1 VSQGAAEILGMSPDE
16 QLARHA
22 EAHHGIFRSMHAR
35 MAGLTPRQTQTRL
48 ADGRWQEIYRDVFRI
63 SGVPVTWR
71 GHLLAACWAGGFR
84 AVASWRSAAALYLL
98 PGGSRNVVEIT
109 CPRWR
114 RARHDGLVVH
124 ESNAL
129 STADITMVDGIPT
142 TTPARTLFDLGA
154 YYGIG
159 MVELALDRSLSK
171 GLVTLDELDA
181 LVRRLSRRGRPGGP
195 KLRQL
200 LEARD
205 PARRPTESVMET
217 MLLQTIRAAGLPE
230 PIPQLEVWAG
240 GAFIGRVDLAYP
252 EARVAIE
259 YDSDEH
265 HSGRSATR
273 RDRARRHDLIAAGW
287 LPIDVGPGELRRGAA
302 GVCAAIAEA
311 LGDRSGVASQP

>member
-1 VSQGAAEILGMSPDE
+1 MNPDE
-16 QLARHA
+16 RLARHA
-22 EAHHGIFRSMHAR
+22 ESHHGIFRSMHAR
-35 MAGLTPRQTQTRL
+35 MAGLTTRQAQTRL
-48 ADGRWQEIYRDVFRI
+48 TDGRWQEIYRDVFRI
-63 SGVPVTWR
+63 NGVPITWHGR
-71 GHLLAACWAGGFR
+71 LLAACWAGGFR
-84 AVASWRSAAALYLL
+84 AVASWRSAAAVYTL
-98 PGGSRNVVEIT
+98 PGGRRDLVEIT

-129 STADITMVDGIPT
+129 TAADITVVDGIPV

-154 YYGIG
+154 FYGIG

-171 GLVTLDELDA
+171 GLVTLGELDA

-205 PARRPTESVMET
+205 TDRRPTESVMET
-217 MLLQTIRAAGLPE
+217 KLLQAIRATGLPE
-230 PIPQLEVWAG
+230 PIPQYEVWAG
-240 GAFIGRVDLAYP
+240 NAFIGRVDLAYP

-273 RDRARRHDLIAAGW
+273 RDRARRHDLIAVGW
-287 LPIDVGPGELRRGAA
+287 LPIDVGPGELRRGAV

-311 LGDRSGVASQP
+311 LRQRSGVASQP